1 MSPDV
6 QPPMIERYG
15 YSWVQHPD
23 GLYYEPPYPGDNAT
37 LLDLE
42 AEGILGHRSVQRGEY
57 RDILRFP
64 EEDEEPR
71 ADRFGWSDG
80 DLGYHPVNPEEEDR
94 WRRTA
99 DGSPRNRPLVGPAGA
114 DRAGSSP
121 GPAARS
127 AAGLVAH
134 SPRPA
139 PLGTAARRS
148 ASANGPR
155 RTAVRPYSNSSA
167 SWNSRSAR
175 NNGLTRNAPGTRRLV
190 PARPRFTGRPGGGW
204 GCPRRTRHDHPG
216 LRD

>member
-6 QPPMIERYG
+6 QPPSIERFG
-15 YSWVQHPD
+15 YARVQHPD
-23 GLYYEPPYPGDNAT
+23 GLYYGPPYPGDDDT

-42 AEGILGHRSVQRGEY
+42 AESTLGHSSVQRGEY

-71 ADRFGWSDG
+71 SDRSGWSDG

-121 GPAARS
+121 GPAARP

-139 PLGTAARRS
+139 PLG
-148 ASANGPR
+148 PR
-155 RTAVRPYSNSSA
+155 RGGAPALMGRGGPPSGPAATAPRA
-167 SWNSRSAR
+167 
-175 NNGLTRNAPGTRRLV
+175 GT
-190 PARPRFTGRPGGGW
+190 ADPRGTMV
-204 GCPRRTRHDHPG
+204 
-216 LRD
+216 